1 MTSKMSKDGV
11 AKKHL
16 EFPCKMLAKKSI
28 IRTVQDEHEETLEKI
43 FDKYADAAKRWHLFF
58 SPMVSEKA
66 ASIKTMV
73 EKLIATFLTK
83 LKPRLKK
90 WESRWFPQVL

>member
-43 FDKYADAAKRWHLFF
+43 FDKYADAAKR
-58 SPMVSEKA
+58 
-66 ASIKTMV
+66 
-73 EKLIATFLTK
+73 
-83 LKPRLKK
+83 
-90 WESRWFPQVL
+90 